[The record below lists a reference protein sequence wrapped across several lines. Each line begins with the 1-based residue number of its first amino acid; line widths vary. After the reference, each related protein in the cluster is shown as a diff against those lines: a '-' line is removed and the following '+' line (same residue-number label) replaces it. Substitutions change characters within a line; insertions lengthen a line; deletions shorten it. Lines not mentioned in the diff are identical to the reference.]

1 MTVTVM
7 IPRSEPLIYKINYHV
22 YNRNGDSAWVLCDE
36 RRLLWAI
43 MWISWKRH
51 EMETCSALQAFCAGN
66 SPVTSEFPSQRP
78 VTQSVDVFF
87 DLRLTKRLSK
97 KSRRRWFE
105 TPSRAVV
112 TSLWWTHNNLDMCAY
127 ILLPRDTLFRDG
139 YPCYSQKTTLI
150 MISLH
155 WWHQMLSYW
164 QPPPETTKL
173 ALWQFLDFQWVI
185 ISVIYVDL

>member
-43 MWISWKRH
+43 MWISWRRQG
-51 EMETCSALQAFCAGN
+51 METCSALQAFCAGN
-66 SPVTSEFPSQRP
+66 SPVTGEFPSQRP
-78 VTQSVDVFF
+78 VTQSFDVFF

-127 ILLPRDTLFRDG
+127 ILLPRDALFRDG
-139 YPCYSQKTTLI
+139 YPYYSQKTTLI
-150 MISLH
+150 MIGRH

-173 ALWQFLDFQWVI
+173 ALWQFLYFHWVI